1 MNEQSKMSE
10 RPSSRTQVLEAIY
23 SLYESEVDV
32 TVESLVRYTGL
43 KTVTVNDCIKELKER
58 DDIWSLERGV
68 YRPKLRHE
76 KSRAI
81 SITPLPSG
89 TVKLEVGDVVLDLT
103 PREAQVV
110 APFFAG
116 LNTQVAASAYNH
128 TTMMMMDRL
137 AKAERKIRAMEEAK
151 KLENALQLEIEADPA
166 PETNPNQLKLEV

>member
-1 MNEQSKMSE
+1 MSAQMSE

-32 TVESLVRYTGL
+32 TAEALVRYTGL

-76 KSRAI
+76 KSRSVSVTA
-81 SITPLPSG
+81 LPDG
-89 TVKLEVGDVVLDLT
+89 TVNLEVGDVVLILT
-103 PREAQVV
+103 PRETHIM

-116 LNTQVAASAYNH
+116 LNMQVAASAHNH
-128 TTMMMMDRL
+128 ASMWMADRL
-137 AKAERKIRAMEEAK
+137 AKAERKIKAMGDARKLDRAQ
-151 KLENALQLEIEADPA
+151 QLAIEDASVK
-166 PETNPNQLKLEV
+166 PESDPNQLKLEV